1 MGNAGWMATTRD
13 LAEDARRVAVQTQA
27 LYLSLGESQEHQ
39 SQPRTSIPESAGHD
53 RPHPAPKSESV
64 MRRLRTKTSSLF
76 SSAAP
81 TIAFLGTQGVGKRT
95 RGCKRHFRLVWQPP
109 DLYQGPAG
117 PAGAGWVWKELSQVA
132 DPSFFLYL
140 QR

>member
-1 MGNAGWMATTRD
+1 MATARD
-13 LAEDARRVAVQTQA
+13 LAEDARRVAVQTQE
-27 LYLSLGESQEHQ
+27 LYLSLGESREHQ
-39 SQPRTSIPESAGHD
+39 SQPRTSIPEPAGHD
-53 RPHPAPKSESV
+53 GPHSAPKSETV
-64 MRRLRTKTSSLF
+64 TRRLRTKTSSTCLF

-81 TIAFLGTQGVGKRT
+81 TIAFLGMQGVGKRT
-95 RGCKRHFRLVWQPP
+95 TGCKRHFRLAWQPP

-117 PAGAGWVWKELSQVA
+117 AAGAGWVWKELSQVA